1 MFLFNRKKSDK
12 KKEKEK
18 GKNKNKLSLYKLPEN
33 FWLTEKKKFTT
44 KINLNSKDNKV
55 YFAALGGVGD
65 RIGANLY
72 LYGTKGDWIIVDMGM
87 GFPTNKMSGAEYVI
101 PDTHF
106 LQTIKDKIK
115 GILLTHS
122 HEDHYGAI
130 PFIWKEVGCPVY
142 GTPFAI
148 KMLLKKVKEFGLE
161 KQIPVKTVD
170 PMGDKFKLGAFEI
183 EYIHLTHSILEACG
197 IVVKTEQG
205 NIFHTG
211 DWKFDKNPMISKPYD
226 MVAIKKLANEGVL
239 AIVGES
245 TNSIIDEHST
255 SEKDVFIALKKEI
268 SQIKSGKIVL
278 TCFAT
283 NVMRMNTVYN
293 IAKHFNRKLVILGRS
308 MESIIEIAT
317 ETGYL
322 KDFEYISSETA
333 KKFDDDKLLYLCTGT
348 QGEPRSAITRI
359 ANNEYRDL
367 KLHAGD
373 TVIYSSKMIPGN
385 EEEILTVQNKLS
397 LKGVNV
403 ISTFDNKNIHASG
416 HAGIPEIKE
425 MYNILKPQILIPVHG
440 EPLHLM
446 KNAKIGKECKIK
458 NIKTIQ
464 NGEFIVLEKD
474 KEPKTAEIIDID
486 DVIIDGTRK
495 INASS
500 EIFTNRRKINYNGN
514 IFITLS
520 VKKNTLVKVA
530 ISSLGV
536 FETNTGNEINK
547 MLIDEIERK
556 FKSIEK
562 SKLKNDKDVI
572 SAITSDMKRIMF
584 HIMGKKPPIIIH
596 IVRL

>member
-12 KKEKEK
+12 EKKKEKI
-18 GKNKNKLSLYKLPEN
+18 KNKNKLSLYKLPEN
-33 FWLTEKKKFTT
+33 FWMMGRKKITT
-44 KINLNSKDNKV
+44 KMNLSSKDNKV
-55 YFAALGGVGD
+55 YFGAIGGVGD

-87 GFPTNKMSGAEYVI
+87 GFPTHKMSGAEYVV
-101 PDTHF
+101 PDTLF
-106 LQTIKDKIK
+106 LSSIKDKIK

-148 KMLLKKVKEFGLE
+148 KMVLKKAAEFNLE
-161 KQIPVKTVD
+161 KKIPVKIID
-170 PMGDKFKLGAFEI
+170 PMGAKLKIGAFEI

-197 IVVKTEQG
+197 IVIKTEQG

-211 DWKFDKNPMISKPYD
+211 DWKFDKTPMIGKPYN
-226 MVAIKKLANEGVL
+226 MTALKKLANDGVL

-245 TNSIIDEHST
+245 TNSILDEHT
-255 SEKDVFIALKKEI
+255 ASEKDVFIALKKEI

-283 NVMRMNTVYN
+283 NVMRMNSVYN

-308 MESIIEIAT
+308 MESIVEIAT
-317 ETGYL
+317 ETNYL
-322 KDFEYISSETA
+322 QDFEYISSESA

-348 QGEPRSAITRI
+348 QGEPRSALTRI
-359 ANNEYRDL
+359 ANDEYRDL
-367 KLHAGD
+367 KLHSGD

-385 EEEILTVQNKLS
+385 EEEILAVQNKLS
-397 LKGVNV
+397 LKGVN
-403 ISTFDNKNIHASG
+403 IIATFDNKDIHASG
-416 HAGIPEIKE
+416 HAGIPEIKD
-425 MYNILKPQILIPVHG
+425 MYNLLKPQILIPVHG
-440 EPLHLM
+440 EPLHLIR
-446 KNAKIGKECKIK
+446 NAKIGKECKIK

-464 NGEFIVLEKD
+464 NGEFITIEKE
-474 KEPKTAEIIDID
+474 KAPKTIEVIPID
-486 DVIIDGTRK
+486 DIIIDGTRK
-495 INASS
+495 INASN
-500 EIFTNRRKINYNGN
+500 EIFANRRKINYNGN

-520 VKKNTLVKVA
+520 VKKNSLIKVA

-536 FETNTGNEINK
+536 FESNNNNDLNK
-547 MLIDEIERK
+547 MLVDEIERK
-556 FKSIEK
+556 FKNIEK
-562 SKLKNDKDVI
+562 SKLKSDKDII

-584 HIMGKKPPIIIH
+584 HIMGKKPPVIIH
-596 IVRL
+596 IVRI